1 VGSRERPSVF
11 NRARVRTLA
20 LSAAALSASLAV
32 PATLLAA
39 QPTPPTDAVNPAVDA
54 QQPSPDPSPADPAAP
69 GDPGDASQPPVHGMP
84 PAGAAQD
91 GPGGGSPTAGAPAE
105 RPVLASSRV
114 AAKASSVSIV
124 GAQFSAFAFTPKTIT
139 VHVGDTVRWV
149 NNSSAPEGHTVTGH
163 GLDSGTLHQG
173 DDYSFKFS
181 KAGTYDYVCAFHSN
195 MKGAV
200 KVLASGGSSG
210 GGSSNGGSS
219 SDGGSSSSGSGPGG
233 SGTSNSGFG
242 SSAADPGSSG
252 QLPITG
258 LPLLPLAVAGVGL
271 ILLGA
276 LLSRLEFY

>member
-1 VGSRERPSVF
+1 M
-11 NRARVRTLA
+11 
-20 LSAAALSASLAV
+20 
-32 PATLLAA
+32 
-39 QPTPPTDAVNPAVDA
+39 NPAVDA

-69 GDPGDASQPPVHGMP
+69 GDPGDASQPPVHGTP
-84 PAGAAQD
+84 PAGATPD
-91 GPGGGSPTAGAPAE
+91 GPGGGSPTAGVPAE

-124 GAQFSAFAFTPKTIT
+124 GAQFSAFAFKPKTIT

-195 MKGAV
+195 MKGEREGSRLWRQQRRGIVERRLVERWGIVRAPDRAREAAARPARASAPAPRIRAA
-200 KVLASGGSSG
+200 LAS
-210 GGSSNGGSS
+210 
-219 SDGGSSSSGSGPGG
+219 
-233 SGTSNSGFG
+233 FR
-242 SSAADPGSSG
+242 
-252 QLPITG
+252 ITG